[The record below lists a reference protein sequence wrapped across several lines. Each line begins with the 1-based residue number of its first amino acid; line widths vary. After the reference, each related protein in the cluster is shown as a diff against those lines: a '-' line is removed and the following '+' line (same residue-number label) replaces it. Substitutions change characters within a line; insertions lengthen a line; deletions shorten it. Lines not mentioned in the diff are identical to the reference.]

1 MALLQ
6 SDKQQLVLVALET
19 YELIICY
26 AHQEHRLSGKR
37 NYLGLLVSEQGMGAA
52 ILLLLSG

>member
-1 MALLQ
+1 MALQQ

-26 AHQEHRLSGKR
+26 AHQEHRLSGKH
-37 NYLGLLVSEQGMGAA
+37 NYLDPLLSEQGTGAA
-52 ILLLLSG
+52 TLLLLSG

>member
-1 MALLQ
+1 MALQQ

-26 AHQEHRLSGKR
+26 AHQEHRLSGKH
-37 NYLGLLVSEQGMGAA
+37 NYLGLLLFEQGTGAA
-52 ILLLLSG
+52 TLLLLSG